1 MATTT
6 TTPSTPSKELRFVRF
21 YDRWN
26 RMTKLVS
33 VLYKDTPNFFIAT
46 HKHVNCCFVIAQY
59 DAVVQHR
66 VFTTVDIHI
75 KMMNVYSSSMLQML
89 L

>member
-1 MATTT
+1 
-6 TTPSTPSKELRFVRF
+6 
-21 YDRWN
+21 
-26 RMTKLVS
+26 MTKLVS

-75 KMMNVYSSSMLQML
+75 KMMNVQ
-89 L
+89 